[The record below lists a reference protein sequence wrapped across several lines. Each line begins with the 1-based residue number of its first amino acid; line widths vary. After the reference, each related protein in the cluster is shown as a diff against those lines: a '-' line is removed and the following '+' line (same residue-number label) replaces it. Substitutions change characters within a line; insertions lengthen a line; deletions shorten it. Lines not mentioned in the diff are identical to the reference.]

1 MAHNLLKAGHPL
13 VVFDLS
19 QSSLDRVAAQ
29 AKALNLSVRVAK
41 TPRDVG
47 AQAQTIVTMLPS
59 SPHVRDVYT
68 NASSGILAGLSAKDS
83 LLVDSSTIDPQ
94 TARDVSKLVKE
105 TRGTSQAVV
114 HKQKENQLNCR
125 IAL

>member
-19 QSSLDRVAAQ
+19 QASLDRVAAQ

-94 TARDVSKLVKE
+94 TARDVSKLVSHTAGMATNGAHAK
-105 TRGTSQAVV
+105 RRAS
-114 HKQKENQLNCR
+114 
-125 IAL
+125 